1 MNSPAMAQRKTE
13 FAKALSIRLSGSV
26 SVVSVL
32 SVLSVVQNCPFTT
45 DKHWLRISAGFLI
58 FAQHTGRDKRL

>member
-1 MNSPAMAQRKTE
+1 MAQRKTE

-32 SVLSVVQNCPFTT
+32 SVVQNCPFTT
-45 DKHWLRISAGFLI
+45 EKH
-58 FAQHTGRDKRL
+58 